1 MSFYP
6 LIMRIHLHPMV
17 IDFED
22 PPTPEV
28 LKFFEQ
34 LRASQESLH
43 EHTKVII
50 IAFMAR
56 LLAIKS
62 KFTFSNHKMYKD
74 MYDSKKLLS
83 GISTNYNKLMS
94 MIIIVCF
101 SRK

>member
-1 MSFYP
+1 
-6 LIMRIHLHPMV
+6 
-17 IDFED
+17 
-22 PPTPEV
+22 
-28 LKFFEQ
+28 
-34 LRASQESLH
+34 
-43 EHTKVII
+43 VII

-94 MIIIVCF
+94 MIIIVRF
-101 SRK
+101 SRKRPQMKVCAMIFLCMS